1 METKEAA
8 LLSAFVIFVFSAVSV
23 RADAEDDI
31 AYQSVGG
38 DTTEFGQA
46 KAVRYLL
53 YDVNPGEGF
62 NLRRDVYMR
71 VANLVLELNKEEPWV
86 LVLPPWGRLYHWKSP
101 DLEQIKIPWS
111 TFFDLP
117 SLREH
122 IPVIE
127 FDEYLK
133 LRGEPVI
140 DEIYYL
146 QGYKG
151 GWTKW
156 EEKMN
161 ITECN
166 DRTGFV
172 QDEEGFWHHWFF
184 GYEEVYAKK
193 FSCMSYMGHA
203 TFIKPFLM
211 KNTTGRCVML
221 PRAET
226 LLHDHFGDTDYWRAR
241 RSMVFARHLRDI
253 GDEFRREHLDSTDPE
268 DKTELEDWIKM
279 KRKHGDAVG
288 GPYVGVHLR
297 RMDYLYAREGQLP
310 SLKGAAKQVKKILKK
325 YDLKKVFVATD
336 APAEEF
342 EEFQS
347 YFKNSKVYRFVPSK
361 EMKEKYKDGGIA
373 IIDQWIVAHARFFI
387 GSYESTFSF
396 RIQEE
401 REILGFDPDTTFN
414 RLCPDKEADC
424 EKPSIWKIVY

>member
-8 LLSAFVIFVFSAVSV
+8 NLILTLIVCLCSLV
-23 RADAEDDI
+23 RTDTDDDI
-31 AYQSVGG
+31 AYQTGG
-38 DTTEFGQA
+38 DDSMKIGQA

-71 VANLVLELNKEEPWV
+71 VTTLVHELNKEEPWV

-101 DLEQIKIPWS
+101 ELEQIKIPWS

-117 SLREH
+117 SLRQH
-122 IPVIE
+122 VPVIE
-127 FDEYLK
+127 FEEYLK
-133 LRGEPVI
+133 VRGEPVI
-140 DEIYYL
+140 DEVYYL
-146 QGYKG
+146 QSFKG

-172 QDEEGFWHHWFF
+172 QDEEGNWHHWFF

-193 FSCMSYMGHA
+193 FACVSYMGHA
-203 TFIKPFLM
+203 TFIKPFLL
-211 KNTTGRCVML
+211 KNTTGRCIML

-226 LLHDHFGDTDYWRAR
+226 LLHDHFGDTGYWRAR
-241 RSMVFARHLRDI
+241 RSMVFAKHLRDI
-253 GDEFRREHLDSTDPE
+253 GDEFRRENLDSTDE
-268 DKTELEDWIKM
+268 DDKTVLEDWTKM
-279 KRKHGDAVG
+279 KRKHGDALG

-297 RMDYLYAREGQLP
+297 RMDYLYAREGNLP
-310 SLKGAAKQVKKILKK
+310 SLKGAAKQVKKILKEYK
-325 YDLKKVFVATD
+325 LKKVFVATD
-336 APAEEF
+336 APSEEF

-347 YFKNSKVYRFVPSK
+347 YFKKSKVYRFIPSK
-361 EMKEKYKDGGIA
+361 EIKEKYKDGGIA
-373 IIDQWIVAHARFFI
+373 IIDQWIAAHARYFI

-401 REILGFDPDTTFN
+401 REILGFDPETTFN
-414 RLCPDKEADC
+414 RFCPDNDSDC
-424 EKPSIWKIVY
+424 EGPSKWKIVY